1 MKRARKLKNGMP
13 YHCLI
18 FAIGCLFINHGAM
31 AADAAALVH
40 VIDIRNEIGS
50 GVSSYI
56 SQGIRFAEEAAADA
70 IVFDIDTPGGR
81 VDSAVNII
89 RAIQATEIPT
99 IAFVNRQAISAG
111 AMISAACSQIV
122 MTSGGTIGDSAP
134 VNIQGQEAGEKAISY
149 IRATIRATAERQNRN
164 PDIAE
169 AMVDKEIVLVRLPD
183 GHIVKLLPEE
193 YLEEVDAGQE
203 MEILCAQGKLL
214 TMTTLEA
221 LEYEFAD
228 AQAENLAKLL
238 EQYEIVEIDGVKM
251 ALHAEDATRKES
263 ELGVGQV
270 TRVKSLADAQ
280 VERYAVTLADSIVF
294 FLTSPLISSVLLSL
308 GMLGIFIEIRTPGFG
323 VPGFL
328 GLLCLGLFFGGHML
342 NQIEAEW
349 AALAFVV
356 GIALIVLEV
365 FVIPGFGV
373 AGIIGIT
380 LMLGSVFFVFKNA
393 YELGTAIQWLSL
405 SVILTCTM
413 AILAAWML
421 PKTQTF
427 RRFALPTVMTADSGY
442 HSAGSEDFQRY
453 LGQTGT
459 ALTPLRPAGSARIN
473 NKRVDVITEGDF
485 IASNTTVKVLE
496 VEGSK
501 VFVEAVE
508 E

>member
-1 MKRARKLKNGMP
+1 MKRARKLKNGVP
-13 YHCLI
+13 YHLLI
-18 FAIGCLFINHGAM
+18 LTIGCLFINHGAM
-31 AADAAALVH
+31 AADEALVY

-56 SQGIRFAEEAAADA
+56 SQGIRLAEEAEADA
-70 IVFDIDTPGGR
+70 IVFDVDTPGGR
-81 VDSAVNII
+81 VDAAVDII
-89 RAIQATEIPT
+89 RAIQATQLPT

-122 MTSGGTIGDSAP
+122 MASGGTIGDSAP
-134 VNIQGQEAGEKAISY
+134 VNIQGEEAGEKAISY
-149 IRATIRATAERQNRN
+149 IRGTIRATAERQNRN

-193 YLEEVDAGQE
+193 YLEEAETGQQ

-228 AQAENLAKLL
+228 AQAENLSTLL
-238 EQYEIVEIDGVKM
+238 AQYEIVEIDGVKM
-251 ALHAEDATRKES
+251 ALHTEDVTRKQE

-270 TRVKSLADAQ
+270 TRVKPLEDAQ
-280 VERYAVTLADSIVF
+280 VQRYAVTLADSIVF

-323 VPGFL
+323 IPGFL

-349 AALAFVV
+349 AALAFVI

-413 AILAAWML
+413 AILAAWRL
-421 PKTQTF
+421 PKTQAF
-427 RRFALPTVMTADSGY
+427 RQFALPTVMTADSGY
-442 HSAGSEDFQRY
+442 HSAGSEDFQSY
-453 LGQTGT
+453 LGQTGI

-485 IASNTTVKVLE
+485 IARNTTVKVLE
-496 VEGSK
+496 VEGAK
-501 VFVEAVE
+501 VFVEALE